1 MISFIFDNYME
12 EIVVSNS
19 KENWYGFTQMREI
32 FKFMCMEDMSDKIE
46 KLLKYY
52 PLEEYRN
59 NFRVHGL
66 YWASYYNRIDTILL
80 FEDCEVDNEDMI
92 VAVQNGHLEACKILA
107 DKALRKDDEDEWV
120 EQDVGYFHRE
130 SNTIDFDLL
139 LEYAVKFDEMKV
151 AKWLVEE
158 KGAKVSRRIL
168 MYAEELSNEK
178 LLDYVVSKSP
188 GSETSL

>member
-1 MISFIFDNYME
+1 MYNFYFSGTYDN
-12 EIVVSNS
+12 
-19 KENWYGFTQMREI
+19 
-32 FKFMCMEDMSDKIE
+32 
-46 KLLKYY
+46 
-52 PLEEYRN
+52 P
-59 NFRVHGL
+59 
-66 YWASYYNRIDTILL
+66 
-80 FEDCEVDNEDMI
+80 
-92 VAVQNGHLEACKILA
+92 
-107 DKALRKDDEDEWV
+107 
-120 EQDVGYFHRE
+120 E